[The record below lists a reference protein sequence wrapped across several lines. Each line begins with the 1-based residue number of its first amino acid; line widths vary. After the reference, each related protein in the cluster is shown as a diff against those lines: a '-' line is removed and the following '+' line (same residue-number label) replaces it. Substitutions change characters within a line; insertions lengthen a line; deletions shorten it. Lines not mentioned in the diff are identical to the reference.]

1 MKLRYYLRGLGIGM
15 LVAALVL
22 ILSGNTGGKMSDEA
36 VKHRAA
42 ELGMVE
48 KDKTLLG
55 DVGNGISGEQLGDV
69 EQKAGVEDA
78 AVSEKENDAAAK
90 ETDGVS
96 EEDTGAA
103 AKETDGAASEE
114 DKETAGKE
122 TDGASEEDRETAAE
136 DKSPKTEVSKEETE
150 AGNEEQTLADQ
161 IEQRA
166 DEVADRAKE
175 VAENSVPK
183 NIVTFEVHRGDTS
196 ISVAR
201 RAKEM
206 GLVESAADFDVFLC
220 QNGYDK
226 RISIG
231 SYEITV
237 GATQK
242 EIADIVTKSR

>member
-36 VKHRAA
+36 VRNRAA
-42 ELGMVE
+42 QLGMVE
-48 KDKTLLG
+48 KDKTVLE
-55 DVGNGISGEQLGDV
+55 DIGNEASGEQSGDA
-69 EQKAGVEDA
+69 ELNKEAEDT
-78 AVSEKENDAAAK
+78 AVSEEEKDGTAAADAAP
-90 ETDGVS
+90 EGEVPEVPDEVS
-96 EEDTGAA
+96 PEEGENAA
-103 AKETDGAASEE
+103 AESADAETETDGAAE
-114 DKETAGKE
+114 DG
-122 TDGASEEDRETAAE
+122 
-136 DKSPKTEVSKEETE
+136 
-150 AGNEEQTLADQ
+150 QTLADQ

-175 VAENSVPK
+175 VAENSIPEK
-183 NIVTFEVHRGDTS
+183 IVTFEVYQGDTS
-196 ISVAR
+196 VSVSR

-220 QNGYDK
+220 RNGYDK

-231 SYEITV
+231 TYEITI
-237 GATQK
+237 GATEK

>member
-36 VKHRAA
+36 VKRRAA

-48 KDKTLLG
+48 KDKTVLG
-55 DVGNGISGEQLGDV
+55 DIGSEVSAGQPEDV
-69 EQKAGVEDA
+69 SQSVTTEDMPAPEEEKDMA
-78 AVSEKENDAAAK
+78 AE
-90 ETDGVS
+90 
-96 EEDTGAA
+96 
-103 AKETDGAASEE
+103 
-114 DKETAGKE
+114 E
-122 TDGASEEDRETAAE
+122 TDGASEEDKGTAPEEIDGTPEEEADE
-136 DKSPKTEVSKEETE
+136 ILPEAGERPEAEVSEEETE
-150 AGNEEQTLADQ
+150 AVDEERMLANQ

-175 VAENSVPK
+175 VAENSVPE
-183 NIVTFEVHRGDTS
+183 NIVTFVVRQGDS
-196 ISVAR
+196 SDSVAR

-226 RISIG
+226 RISVG
-231 SYEITV
+231 SYEIEV
-237 GATQK
+237 GATQR

>member
-36 VKHRAA
+36 VKRRAA

-48 KDKTLLG
+48 KDKSVLG
-55 DVGNGISGEQLGDV
+55 DIGSEVSAGQPEDV
-69 EQKAGVEDA
+69 SQSVITEDMP
-78 AVSEKENDAAAK
+78 VP
-90 ETDGVS
+90 
-96 EEDTGAA
+96 EE
-103 AKETDGAASEE
+103 
-114 DKETAGKE
+114 E
-122 TDGASEEDRETAAE
+122 TDGASEEDKGTAVE
-136 DKSPKTEVSKEETE
+136 EIDGTSEEKSDEILPEAGERPEAEVSEEETE
-150 AGNEEQTLADQ
+150 AVDEERMLANQ

-175 VAENSVPK
+175 VAENSVPE
-183 NIVTFEVHRGDTS
+183 NIVTFVVRQGDS
-196 ISVAR
+196 SDSVAR

-226 RISIG
+226 RISVG
-231 SYEITV
+231 SYEIEV
-237 GATQK
+237 GATQR